1 MERRR
6 RRRTGTPLGTC
17 RLAWQGE
24 QRRPAIS
31 PHYVPRKARRAGNSK
46 GNKLLVVCSSY
57 AEVPPSCDNCFASDC
72 CDDSPASP
80 SSGFARSSE
89 ILGGLP
95 DMSGVWPRLTE
106 ELDSCAMAS
115 ATGTLE
121 ASESSRSARETV
133 LTFTME
139 EFDERGLVTQRAG
152 VSGRTAGKWGGAV
165 GMCWRPH
172 PTSLTDLPERPER
185 EDEGMLCTLR
195 CDADDCRDRTDE
207 CDSVSDELES
217 LHAL

>member
-1 MERRR
+1 MFTVARTIATSVCDAPRRGPSPTSSSACLR
-6 RRRTGTPLGTC
+6 GKNAPL
-17 RLAWQGE
+17 AAH
-24 QRRPAIS
+24 AIRQECTD
-31 PHYVPRKARRAGNSK
+31 VPECAHT
-46 GNKLLVVCSSY
+46 CSSY

-207 CDSVSDELES
+207 CLQREG
-217 LHAL
+217 H